1 MIPKPR
7 LILLLLPL
15 SLTLYGIFSQTER
28 IITNNF
34 VKEWGF
40 FKMKRKIITLFTL
53 ICLAL
58 PIQASAYTFQSLPIA
73 SKSKQWYIEIDKS
86 HNSNK
91 QAVQPKQ
98 GVYDTYSLLLKNI
111 GNDVANVSVEIL
123 DNTPTSKVTFNPTT
137 SNNNVSKSHTS
148 FDYMVFPLDFNSHNF
163 KVVITWEEK
172 IFSYNGHPVNE
183 SKKMK
188 QTFVFNEE

>member
-1 MIPKPR
+1 
-7 LILLLLPL
+7 
-15 SLTLYGIFSQTER
+15 
-28 IITNNF
+28 
-34 VKEWGF
+34 
-40 FKMKRKIITLFTL
+40 MKRKIFSLFAL

-86 HNSNK
+86 HNANK
-91 QAVQPKQ
+91 QAVQSQQ
-98 GVYDTYSLLLKNI
+98 GVYDTYSLLVKNI
-111 GNDVANVSVEIL
+111 GNDVSNVAVEIL
-123 DNTPTSKVTFNPTT
+123 DNTPTSKATFNSTAL
-137 SNNNVSKSHTS
+137 NNNVSKNDTS
-148 FDYMVFPLDFNSHNF
+148 FDYIVFPLDFNSHNF

-172 IFSYNGHPVNE
+172 NFSYNGHPVNE

>member
-1 MIPKPR
+1 MPSITVANTIIITKPR
-7 LILLLLPL
+7 LIPYP
-15 SLTLYGIFSQTER
+15 LTLYGIFSQTER
-28 IITNNF
+28 IITNKS

-40 FKMKRKIITLFTL
+40 FKMKRKIISLFSL

-111 GNDVANVSVEIL
+111 GNDVCKCIGG
-123 DNTPTSKVTFNPTT
+123 NT
-137 SNNNVSKSHTS
+137 
-148 FDYMVFPLDFNSHNF
+148 
-163 KVVITWEEK
+163 
-172 IFSYNGHPVNE
+172 
-183 SKKMK
+183 
-188 QTFVFNEE
+188 

>member
-1 MIPKPR
+1 
-7 LILLLLPL
+7 
-15 SLTLYGIFSQTER
+15 
-28 IITNNF
+28 
-34 VKEWGF
+34 
-40 FKMKRKIITLFTL
+40 MKRKIITLFTL

-123 DNTPTSKVTFNPTT
+123 DNTPTSKATFNPTS

-172 IFSYNGHPVNE
+172 NFSYNGHPVHE
-183 SKKMK
+183 SKKKK